1 MTLAKIGLD
10 RITHVLTICYVK
22 LTQSTVLQQKHFDVR
37 SLSPALHKLWLLLVY
52 YYDSRK
58 ERLSAVSEMETLWY
72 FL

>member
-10 RITHVLTICYVK
+10 RITHVLTIYYVK

-37 SLSPALHKLWLLLVY
+37 SLSPALHNLWLLLVY

-58 ERLSAVSEMETLWY
+58 ERLNALSEMETLWY